1 MKNLN
6 FFLLSI
12 IWFFLQIF
20 GFDFSLDLGEDFID
34 FFLIVVENNIGNFFL
49 EEKENDFM
57 YLYEK
62 FKFFFKKRNSDDI
75 GVKINEVKFV
85 IFFKF
90 LFFFI
95 KGYCVLFFLNKL
107 VLYVRLKVRVIVVIG
122 ELFLDFKIEQ
132 VMLFKVFFVVVCQDV
147 M

>member
-57 YLYEK
+57 YFYEK